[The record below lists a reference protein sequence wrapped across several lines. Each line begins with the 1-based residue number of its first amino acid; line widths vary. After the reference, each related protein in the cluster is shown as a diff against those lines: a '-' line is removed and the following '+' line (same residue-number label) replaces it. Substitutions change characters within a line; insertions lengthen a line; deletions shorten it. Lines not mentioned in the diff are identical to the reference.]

1 MSSTAN
7 AMSRQS
13 RVCGRR
19 SEAVGIDETAPGL
32 GERPRAEA
40 APDYR
45 TGSLMRLKRMQ
56 KQSWLLHIVP
66 IHRLV
71 RSGRLIPYRLTET
84 PRSSP
89 DATEITSTRDVQIM
103 DG

>member
-1 MSSTAN
+1 
-7 AMSRQS
+7 
-13 RVCGRR
+13 
-19 SEAVGIDETAPGL
+19 
-32 GERPRAEA
+32 
-40 APDYR
+40 
-45 TGSLMRLKRMQ
+45 MRLKRMQ